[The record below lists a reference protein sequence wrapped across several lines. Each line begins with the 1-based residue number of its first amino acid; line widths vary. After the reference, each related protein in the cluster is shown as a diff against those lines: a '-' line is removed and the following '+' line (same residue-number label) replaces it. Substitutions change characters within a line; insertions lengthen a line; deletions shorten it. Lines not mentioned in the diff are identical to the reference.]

1 MKRIIFGTT
10 DSIIADKNHPKLKF
24 VNIHLFLLFPSC
36 CISLLVLKFIDL
48 IRNSRKEI
56 FRTVNKIFE
65 TLFIPRVEITHFYIR
80 VSELFK
86 TPSLTYLRGNRNLIS
101 LKLAISHIIFQSCC
115 SKHYANLMLWIT
127 ARHYFEKAFEL
138 NRYPCL
144 QLWAALKK

>member
-24 VNIHLFLLFPSC
+24 VNIHLFLLFPSG
-36 CISLLVLKFIDL
+36 ILLLVLKFINFLFYLTKLLHL

-86 TPSLTYLRGNRNLIS
+86 TPSLRLVATSLLRMRLLHCGVISTFENTNLCVFS
-101 LKLAISHIIFQSCC
+101 Q
-115 SKHYANLMLWIT
+115 
-127 ARHYFEKAFEL
+127 
-138 NRYPCL
+138 
-144 QLWAALKK
+144 